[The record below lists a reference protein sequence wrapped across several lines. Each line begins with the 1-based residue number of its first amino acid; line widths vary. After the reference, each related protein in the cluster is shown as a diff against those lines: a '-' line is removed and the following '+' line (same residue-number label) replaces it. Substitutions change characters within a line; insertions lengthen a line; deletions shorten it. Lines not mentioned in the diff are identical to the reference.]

1 MNEMK
6 EVKLVPIQ
14 KYDPELVALGVENP
28 SEEFLD
34 RFAISDE
41 TGSFVMKADAMPSRF
56 DPHEIVFERMQ
67 DDLTR
72 GPYGN
77 REWYEEQ
84 AMLGLAHM
92 LLGIGVPKPTTE
104 ILEDWIYKHLIE
116 RGDPNDSD
124 VQRFISNYERNKAP
138 GFTQQ
143 EDIGNERQ
151 DSGVRLEAV
160 L

>member
-6 EVKLVPIQ
+6 EVRLVPIQ
-14 KYDPELVALGVENP
+14 KYDSELVALGVENR
-28 SEEFLD
+28 SEEFLE

-56 DPHEIVFERMQ
+56 DSHEIVFERMQ

-77 REWYEEQ
+77 REWFEEQ
-84 AMLGLAHM
+84 ALWSLAYM
-92 LLGIGVPKPTTE
+92 LLEMGVPKPTTE
-104 ILEDWIYKHLIE
+104 ILEDWVYQHLIE
-116 RGDPNDSD
+116 RGDPNDTS
-124 VQRFISNYERNKAP
+124 VQRFISNYERDKAA
-138 GFTQQ
+138 GYAQQ
-143 EDIGNERQ
+143 ENLGNECE
-151 DSGVRLEAV
+151 DSHMRLEAV

>member
-1 MNEMK
+1 MNETK
-6 EVKLVPIQ
+6 EVRLVPIQ
-14 KYDPELVALGVENP
+14 KYDPELVGLGVENP
-28 SEEFLD
+28 SEEFLE
-34 RFAISDE
+34 RFAVSDE

-67 DDLTR
+67 DDLAR

-77 REWYEEQ
+77 REWFEE
-84 AMLGLAHM
+84 LFNLNLAYR
-92 LLGIGVPKPTTE
+92 LLGMGIPKPTSE

-124 VQRFISNYERNKAP
+124 VQRFVSNYERNKAA
-138 GFTQQ
+138 GYAL
-143 EDIGNERQ
+143 EENSGDERE
-151 DSGVRLEAV
+151 DSGMRLEAV

>member
-1 MNEMK
+1 M
-6 EVKLVPIQ
+6 PIQ
-14 KYDPELVALGVENP
+14 KYDPELVALGVENR

-67 DDLTR
+67 NDLTR

-77 REWYEEQ
+77 REWFEEQ
-84 AMLGLAHM
+84 FNLGFAHT
-92 LLGIGVPKPTTE
+92 LLGMGVPKPTTE
-104 ILEDWIYKHLIE
+104 ILEDWIYRHLIE

-124 VQRFISNYERNKAP
+124 VQRFISNYERNKAA
-138 GFTQQ
+138 GYALE
-143 EDIGNERQ
+143 EDTRDERE
-151 DSGVRLEAV
+151 DSGVRLETV